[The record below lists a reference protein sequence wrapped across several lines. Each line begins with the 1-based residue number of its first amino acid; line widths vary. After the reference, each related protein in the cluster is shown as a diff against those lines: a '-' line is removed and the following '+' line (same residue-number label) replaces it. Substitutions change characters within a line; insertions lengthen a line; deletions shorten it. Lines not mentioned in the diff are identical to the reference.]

1 MLGNPA
7 RVAKIGQKGKTLM
20 NFLGPKNIR
29 KQEMSLI
36 AIVWLYFMST
46 SSLYHYRGPSGA
58 VGVIGHLVNALFHF
72 FTTNFCRFDS
82 QNSHIPHC
90 APTTFKSS
98 IVIPLP
104 ISTLKFQPYWSTGV
118 RATGRAIGQT
128 SRKAS
133 KMIDFCR
140 FFRHN
145 PGILRH
151 AQRKFES
158 STAIPL
164 PIKTLKFQPNWPTE
178 ARAIGHAIRQTRKI
192 TAKII
197 DFCWFFSRYSHI
209 PHYAPKKFKSS
220 IAILPPILLRKFQ
233 PNWPTGS

>member
-1 MLGNPA
+1 
-7 RVAKIGQKGKTLM
+7 M

-140 FFRHN
+140 FLGTTPAFFAMPKRNLNH
-145 PGILRH
+145 PQLYH
-151 AQRKFES
+151 C
-158 STAIPL
+158 PL
-164 PIKTLKFQPNWPTE
+164 KP
-178 ARAIGHAIRQTRKI
+178 
-192 TAKII
+192 
-197 DFCWFFSRYSHI
+197 
-209 PHYAPKKFKSS
+209 
-220 IAILPPILLRKFQ
+220 
-233 PNWPTGS
+233 